1 MHKRIFLL
9 ISMAAAFAAGTFA
22 QTNYQFN
29 ASFSGDDALVRAR
42 RVENAAAAPAVNTAA
57 AEHAA
62 FEMINQKRIEHGL
75 KPLIWSDEVAAIA
88 RLHSRNMASMGF
100 FGHRGMD
107 NKMVSDRADE
117 AGLKRWRSIG
127 ENIAFERGYQDPTA
141 KAVQLW
147 LDSPSHRQNLMN
159 SDWREAAV
167 GVAVATDG
175 SYYFTQV
182 FLKR

>member
-1 MHKRIFLL
+1 
-9 ISMAAAFAAGTFA
+9 MAAAFAVGTFA

-29 ASFSGDDALVRAR
+29 ASFNGDDGLVRPR
-42 RVENAAAAPAVNTAA
+42 RVEDAAVPTAVNTAA
-57 AEHAA
+57 SEHAA
-62 FEMINQKRIEHGL
+62 FEMINQKRAENGL

-88 RLHSRNMASMGF
+88 RLHSRNMASLGF
-100 FGHRGMD
+100 FGHRGVD
-107 NKMVSDRADE
+107 NKMVSDRADD

-127 ENIAFERGYQDPTA
+127 ENIAFERGYQDPIA

-147 LDSPSHRQNLMN
+147 LDSPAHRQNLMN
-159 SDWREAAV
+159 SDWREAAI
-167 GVAVATDG
+167 GVSVAADG